1 MFPLGVPESDGSEN
15 PFFISFFL
23 PGFVPGPH
31 ALTVNRGSGTG
42 NGRCSFP
49 YRCGDRRPGSLF
61 DCVGGKVGSQK
72 ALDLAKVGDS

>member
-31 ALTVNRGSGTG
+31 ALTVIVGL
-42 NGRCSFP
+42 GRVMADAHFLT
-49 YRCGDRRPGSLF
+49 D
-61 DCVGGKVGSQK
+61 VVIGG
-72 ALDLAKVGDS
+72 LAAYLIVLAAR